1 MDTWPA
7 VHRSTGRL
15 APRQEADNAV
25 RMTEA
30 GAAGWRRPVGGA
42 AVLAVA
48 LTSIVT
54 FGIATNASGRA
65 SPAAHRAV
73 ASPPA
78 TVRYRA
84 PITGRVVVVRPF
96 ERPPTPY
103 AAGHRGADL
112 AAATAGLVL
121 AAGAGRVS
129 FAGPVAGRGV
139 VVLVHPDGV
148 STEYEPLTPLVHA
161 GQQVVLGQPIGRL
174 RGKHGSCAVDA
185 CLHWGARRAGE
196 YFDPMLLLRPL
207 GPVRL
212 LPW

>member
-1 MDTWPA
+1 MA
-7 VHRSTGRL
+7 G
-15 APRQEADNAV
+15 
-25 RMTEA
+25 A

-48 LTSIVT
+48 LAAIIT
-54 FGIATNASGRA
+54 FGVATNASGRA
-65 SPAAHRAV
+65 SVAAHDAV
-73 ASPPA
+73 ASPSA
-78 TVRYRA
+78 AVRYRA
-84 PITGRVVVVRPF
+84 PVTGRLVVLRPF

-103 AAGHRGADL
+103 AAGHRGVDL
-112 AAATAGLVL
+112 AAATGGLVL

-139 VVLVHPDGV
+139 VVVVHPGGV
-148 STEYEPLTPLVHA
+148 STEYEPIMPLVHA
-161 GQQVVLGQPIGRL
+161 GQQVARGQPIGRL
-174 RGKHGSCAVDA
+174 RGRHGSCAVDA
-185 CLHWGARRAGE
+185 CLHWGARRAGA